1 MKKRLQKG
9 SFTVEASMLLPFLI
23 FIIFAFFCLCL
34 YLHDR
39 SVLSSCA
46 AELAGKGAAEKYRS
60 EKELESWLQG
70 QAVGLA
76 KGKLLCLRDLK
87 ASVKVTQKI
96 VTVNYTGSTSLL
108 GGLKVKEEEQAVR
121 LNPTVR
127 LRSHR
132 EIKRIGAKEV

>member
-87 ASVKVTQKI
+87 ASVKVTRKI
-96 VTVNYTGSTSLL
+96 VMVNYTGSTSLL